1 MGPGHTGPL
10 CVMWSEPLNVAC
22 SGGLLQVQDLNNST
36 VLGGTPEAASL
47 LPGATAEAQGQNL
60 PTLPSPPLNPH
71 SSLPFI
77 VLWVVSQAVTQ
88 LCRFPA
94 LNPLF
99 KIIRNIFVFQVGP

>member
-1 MGPGHTGPL
+1 
-10 CVMWSEPLNVAC
+10 MWSEPLNVAC
-22 SGGLLQVQDLNNST
+22 SGGLLQVQDINNST

-47 LPGATAEAQGQNL
+47 LPGATAEAQGQNSL
-60 PTLPSPPLNPH
+60 TLPSPPLLPSSPLNPH

-94 LNPLF
+94 LNPLL
-99 KIIRNIFVFQVGP
+99 KIIRYIFIFQVGP